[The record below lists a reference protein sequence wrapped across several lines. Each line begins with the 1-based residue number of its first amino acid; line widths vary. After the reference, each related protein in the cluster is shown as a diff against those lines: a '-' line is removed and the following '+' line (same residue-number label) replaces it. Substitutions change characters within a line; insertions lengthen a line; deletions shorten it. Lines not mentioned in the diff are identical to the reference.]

1 MQNPYTFESEKQ
13 TREARCYGRLN
24 LLRNGI
30 PEPEEVNQQYKKVI
44 YLAHPDRGGSH
55 EECTLLNQAKQVLLD
70 TISRKNYKSALV
82 EFKLNDGLAT
92 DPFFDARNE
101 ELKAQ
106 RQE

>member
-24 LLRNGI
+24 LLKNRI
-30 PEPEEVNQQYKKVI
+30 PEPEEVNQQFKKVI
-44 YLAHPDRGGSH
+44 YLAHPDRGGSN
-55 EECTLLNQAKQVLLD
+55 EEAQMLNQAKKVLLD
-70 TISRKNYKSALV
+70 TISRNNYKDAL
-82 EFKLNDGLAT
+82 KKYRLDDGLAI
-92 DPFFDARNE
+92 DPDFDARNE